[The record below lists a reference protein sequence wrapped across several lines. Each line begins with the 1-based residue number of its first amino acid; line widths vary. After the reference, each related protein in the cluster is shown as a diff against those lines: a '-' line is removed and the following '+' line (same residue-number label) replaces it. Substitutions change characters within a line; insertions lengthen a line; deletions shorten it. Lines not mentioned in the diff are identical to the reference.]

1 MTLPSLEELA
11 TRAGE
16 LDPRFLALA
25 LAFQLVNLGLRGVA
39 WRNVLAAAYRGRHVP
54 VVSVVAA
61 YTAGVALNAVMP
73 ARGGEAAKV
82 LLVRTRIP
90 GSSVAT
96 IAASSSVLLILDTV
110 LGIALVSGAAA
121 LGVLP
126 IPPLPSVPWPA
137 LLALVPVLAV
147 AAVLARRFAPRLRG
161 VGHQLRQGV
170 AILGTPGAYARR
182 VAAPQAAAWL
192 CRVGVAASLLAAF
205 GLSAPLTA
213 AALVVVA
220 GGLSTAVPTP
230 GGVGTQQALVVVA
243 LHGWVSASG
252 AFSFSVAL
260 QLLVTAVNATI
271 GVAAM
276 MLLVRTLRPVA
287 AVRAG
292 FAAARSRPG

>member
-11 TRAGE
+11 DRAGE
-16 LDPRFLALA
+16 LDPRFLSLA
-25 LAFQLVNLGLRGVA
+25 LAFQLVNLGLRGLA

-61 YTAGVALNAVMP
+61 YAAGVALNAVMP

-126 IPPLPSVPWPA
+126 TPPLPSVPWPA
-137 LLALVPVLAV
+137 LLALVPLLAI

-170 AILGTPGAYARR
+170 AILGTPGAYLRR
-182 VAAPQAAAWL
+182 VAAPQAAPG
-192 CRVGVAASLLAAF
+192 CAASASPPRCSQRSGSPRRSPPPRSSSSPAASRRRCPRPAA
-205 GLSAPLTA
+205 SARNRPSSWSR
-213 AALVVVA
+213 
-220 GGLSTAVPTP
+220 STV
-230 GGVGTQQALVVVA
+230 
-243 LHGWVSASG
+243 VSASG

-271 GVAAM
+271 GIAAM

-292 FAAARSRPG
+292 FAAARTRPS

>member
-1 MTLPSLEELA
+1 MTLPSFEELA
-11 TRAGE
+11 ARAAE

-25 LAFQLVNLGLRGVA
+25 LAFQLVNLGLRALA

-54 VVSVVAA
+54 VLSIGAA
-61 YTAGVALNAVMP
+61 YAAGVALNAVMP

-121 LGVLP
+121 LGMLP
-126 IPPLPSVPWPA
+126 TPPLPSVPWPA
-137 LLALVPVLAV
+137 LLALVPLLAV
-147 AAVLARRFAPRLRG
+147 AAVVVRRFAPRLRG
-161 VGHQLRQGV
+161 VGKQLRQGV
-170 AILGTPGAYARR
+170 AILGTPGAYVRR
-182 VAAPQAAAWL
+182 VAAPQLGAWL

-205 GLSAPLTA
+205 GLTAPLTA

-230 GGVGTQQALVVVA
+230 GGIGTQQALVVVA

-252 AFSFSVAL
+252 AF
-260 QLLVTAVNATI
+260 
-271 GVAAM
+271 
-276 MLLVRTLRPVA
+276 
-287 AVRAG
+287 
-292 FAAARSRPG
+292 